1 MVELKKKVTI
11 KKVDKNAKFLN
22 LGVGYT
28 NNKQYYFKALQC
40 GKFYQEK

>member
-1 MVELKKKVTI
+1 MVELKKKSPL
-11 KKVDKNAKFLN
+11 KKLINAKFRN

-28 NNKQYYFKALQC
+28 NNKQYYFQALQC